1 MVLNMEKQKRQAIL
15 GKAREWISANG
26 FSNFTMSKL
35 AKFCGIAKGTLYNYF
50 DNKEDLMVK
59 VVEDRVVEIHREVD
73 EILGGAQ
80 DAEEK
85 LRSMIRQ
92 GLEFYRDNVDLL
104 IVYANEVKIADC
116 KFPSSATAHGRFL
129 REHLDWFVSRFEQL
143 LAGMGIKRERRLL
156 AYLFHQS
163 LENVMSFNM
172 LFGRELDID
181 RDANL
186 LYSFY
191 FHGVEA
197 FQ

>member
-1 MVLNMEKQKRQAIL
+1 MEKHKRQAIL
-15 GKAREWISANG
+15 GKAREWIGANG
-26 FSNFTMSKL
+26 FSEFTMSKL

-59 VVEDRVVEIHREVD
+59 VVEDRVAEIHHEVE
-73 EILGGAQ
+73 EILGGSQ
-80 DAEEK
+80 EPEGK

-92 GLEFYRDNVDLL
+92 GLAFYRDNLDLL
-104 IVYANEVKIADC
+104 MLYANEVKIADC

-129 REHLDWFVSRFEQL
+129 REHLEWFMNRFEQL
-143 LAGMGIKRERRLL
+143 LSDMGVKRERRLL
-156 AYLFHQS
+156 AYFFHETMKN
-163 LENVMSFNM
+163 LMSFNM
-172 LFGRELDID
+172 LSGRELDID
-181 RDANL
+181 RDADL